1 VGQEKKKIQQQITM
15 IHKRKV
21 RARKSKGIDGCLTKQ
36 RRTRKKKKKKGIF
49 YYFFFLFF
57 F

>member
-15 IHKRKV
+15 IHTRRV

-36 RRTRKKKKKKGIF
+36 RRTRKKKKKKKKKKKRD
-49 YYFFFLFF
+49 LL
-57 F
+57 